1 MKIAETQTE
10 ASTDV
15 PHETICCLNGIPYVD
30 QSMTPPVVHRVTT
43 ENCNGGENHVES
55 KNPFLVDNSTT
66 VETTNVQPNQLD
78 NGDVQH
84 DVCENSIE
92 VL

>member
-1 MKIAETQTE
+1 M
-10 ASTDV
+10 DV

-55 KNPFLVDNSTT
+55 KNPFLVENSTS
-66 VETTNVQPNQLD
+66 VETTNVQQNQLD